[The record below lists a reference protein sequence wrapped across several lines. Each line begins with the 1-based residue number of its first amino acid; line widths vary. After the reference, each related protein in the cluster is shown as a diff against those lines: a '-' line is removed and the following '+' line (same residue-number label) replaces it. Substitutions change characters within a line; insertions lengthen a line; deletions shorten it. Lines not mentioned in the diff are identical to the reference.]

1 MSDNKEKTFMTS
13 LKDML
18 RNTFTGKDNQTL
30 DLGRLLWAKG
40 VFVYFGL
47 TVYDL
52 YNICMN
58 QLWELLEKEIGVV
71 FLDDLKVVPK
81 KDSQFHKLILKSFL
95 LSFIT

>member
-40 VFVYFGL
+40 VFVYFAL

-52 YNICMN
+52 YNNGKFDAMDWATGLGIVLAAGGAALAMKAN
-58 QLWELLEKEIGVV
+58 TEPGQ
-71 FLDDLKVVPK
+71 PPASK
-81 KDSQFHKLILKSFL
+81 K
-95 LSFIT
+95 

>member
-18 RNTFTGKDNQTL
+18 RNTFTGKDNQTI

-47 TVYDL
+47 TIYDL
-52 YNICMN
+52 YNNGKFDAMDWATGLGIVLAAGGAALAMKAKTEPE
-58 QLWELLEKEIGVV
+58 QSPA
-71 FLDDLKVVPK
+71 PK
-81 KDSQFHKLILKSFL
+81 K
-95 LSFIT
+95 

>member
-52 YNICMN
+52 YNNGKFDAMDWATGLGIVLAAGGAALAMKAKTEPE
-58 QLWELLEKEIGVV
+58 Q
-71 FLDDLKVVPK
+71 PPASK
-81 KDSQFHKLILKSFL
+81 K
-95 LSFIT
+95 